1 VLKIDQVFVRNMFE
15 EKIDI
20 TIIQTIITLAKN
32 LEINLIAEGV
42 ETKRHADLLKE
53 LGCDILQGYY
63 FGRPVSTEETSR
75 ILEESRFINA

>member
-1 VLKIDQVFVRNMFE
+1 
-15 EKIDI
+15 
-20 TIIQTIITLAKN
+20 
-32 LEINLIAEGV
+32 
-42 ETKRHADLLKE
+42 LLKE